1 MVEHV
6 AQAAQ
11 MLVHGESWTV
21 KDLFVLPNE
30 YVYWSI
36 QIVLYPYMT
45 GLVAG
50 AFVLSSLYHVFG
62 VEKLKEIARFALVF
76 SFALLPVAML
86 PLLLHLQQPF
96 RGIHVM
102 MTPHFTS
109 AISAFGI
116 VFMTY
121 AVIVASEIWFVYRKF
136 IVDTIQRLETK
147 KRTGI
152 DGLLLLIYKIISL
165 GAMDTS
171 QAALES
177 DHKATKVL
185 AATGIPVACFL
196 HGYAGFIF
204 GSVKANAL
212 WMTPL
217 MPVIFIMSAVVSGIA
232 LCIVSYAIFMW
243 LRRWALARGKNFFLP
258 DQLAGTTNLTANDLH
273 EMQVY
278 ETTLTARYLRIF
290 MILAITLELLDTIFR
305 GYTAVK
311 SWDILRQVIYEHDFI
326 KIFVLQYGLGNAL
339 PFLMLLL
346 PGLTTRRAC
355 LASILVLFGVFMM
368 RWNVVIGGQAFSL
381 TFDGFMEY
389 QLPIIPHSFE
399 TFKEGMGGV
408 LLVFSAPF
416 IIFYFLNM
424 IFPAFYNG
432 DDESFPETETG
443 EKERFS
449 G

>member
-1 MVEHV
+1 MIDQL
-6 AQAAQ
+6 AQ
-11 MLVHGESWTV
+11 LVVHGEAWTV

-36 QIVLYPYMT
+36 QIVMYPYMT

-62 VEKLKEIARFALVF
+62 VEKLKEIARYALVF

-86 PLLLHLQQPF
+86 PLLLHLMQPL

-121 AVIVASEIWFVYRKF
+121 ACIVGAEIWFVYRKF
-136 IVDTIQRLETK
+136 IVESIHRLNTKAQRTPLEAV
-147 KRTGI
+147 
-152 DGLLLLIYKIISL
+152 LLPLYRVISL

-171 QAALES
+171 KEALAA
-177 DHKATKVL
+177 DHKAVKLL
-185 AATGIPVACFL
+185 AGIGIPVACFL

-217 MPVIFIMSAVVSGIA
+217 MPVIFICSAVVSGIA
-232 LCIVSYAIFMW
+232 LCIVSYYLFMEIRKWAARFGKNWLLPDALAQGGAMQLEELRSVQEHEVKMTSKYLLIFMV
-243 LRRWALARGKNFFLP
+243 LA
-258 DQLAGTTNLTANDLH
+258 
-273 EMQVY
+273 V
-278 ETTLTARYLRIF
+278 
-290 MILAITLELLDTIFR
+290 TLELLDIIFR

-311 SWDILRQVIYEHDFI
+311 SWDILRDVIYEHDFV
-326 KIFVLQYGLGNAL
+326 KIFIMQYGIGNAL
-339 PFLMLLL
+339 PLLMLLL
-346 PGLTTRRAC
+346 PGLTTRRAAV
-355 LASILVLFGVFMM
+355 ASVLVLFGVLMM

-381 TFDGFMEY
+381 TFAGFMHY
-389 QLPIIPHSFE
+389 HLPIIPHDIE
-399 TFKEGMGGV
+399 TFKEGLMGA
-408 LLVFSAPF
+408 LLVVVSPF
-416 IIFYFLNM
+416 VIFYVLNM
-424 IFPAFYNG
+424 IFPAFMV
-432 DDESFPETETG
+432 DEEEAH
-443 EKERFS
+443 
-449 G
+449 